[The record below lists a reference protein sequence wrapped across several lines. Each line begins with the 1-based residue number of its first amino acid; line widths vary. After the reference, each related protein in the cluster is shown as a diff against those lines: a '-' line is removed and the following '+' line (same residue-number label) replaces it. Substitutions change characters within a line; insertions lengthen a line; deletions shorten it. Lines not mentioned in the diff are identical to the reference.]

1 MYIYLYEEVKLG
13 CIFRWNF
20 IIINNICLKLEM
32 NKFFIFVF
40 FFEYF
45 SKYNRKYLV
54 FILKKSNEIYEND
67 VWFIGYN
74 VFKRWKVVGNFFLLL
89 CKLYF
94 GM

>member
-1 MYIYLYEEVKLG
+1 MFIILCIEVKLG

-20 IIINNICLKLEM
+20 IIINSICLKLEM

-94 GM
+94 GI